1 MDPWDCFFS
10 IPTTFKHSRN
20 KVRALK
26 STSRHFYGVVLLHF
40 FGIRA
45 FLPQNR
51 SNLPVLDSNFSDAF
65 LAIYCGIFLGSVYK
79 SNLAIICVYFFS
91 LNTLFVFVSRAI
103 CMLTLCQCQYEALA
117 SMSIHT
123 IEMIW
128 EQRSSIFPLLNILHM
143 CLFLNRK
150 VIFSL

>member
-1 MDPWDCFFS
+1 MG
-10 IPTTFKHSRN
+10 T
-20 KVRALK
+20 A
-26 STSRHFYGVVLLHF
+26 SRHFYGVVLLHF

-45 FLPQNR
+45 FLPQKR
-51 SNLPVLDSNFSDAF
+51 AYLPVLDSNFSDAF